1 MLLFDEYP
9 KEVSIPSEKMPDGKV
24 INEIFEL
31 TYTAMTTI
39 IPSDTSKNEDFNLW
53 YENFKLRLK
62 SGTKYILMSNDNILK
77 GYLAYSLHYE
87 NNSICIEDLIINPK
101 YQGDGFTVA
110 RLICYFL
117 MKVEGENLNNI
128 YTYTSKLNTRMQGIL
143 DKVGFSIE
151 EYNSKS
157 IKYRIDKELITNKY
171 SKLILHFHKKNNYN
185 F

>member
-1 MLLFDEYP
+1 MLFNEYP
-9 KEVSIPSEKMPDGKV
+9 KEASISSGKMPDSKV

-31 TYTAMTTI
+31 TYIAMTTI
-39 IPSDTSKNEDFNLW
+39 IPSDTSKEEDFNLW

-62 SGTKYILMSNDNILK
+62 NGTRYILMSNDNILK

-87 NNSICIEDLIINPK
+87 NNSLCIEDLIIDPK
-101 YQGDGFTVA
+101 YQGDGFTIA

-117 MKVEGENLNNI
+117 VKVEGINLNNI

-143 DKVGFSIE
+143 DKAGFSIE
-151 EYNSKS
+151 EYNNKS